1 MKLAKRPRIRP
12 SRALVAAA
20 LVLLGS
26 YALYQARDLIRGPE
40 LTIST
45 PSDGVS
51 HATGLLTIEG
61 QAERIAHLYLN
72 GRLIFTDES
81 GHFNEQLLL
90 PPGYTIIR
98 LEADD
103 KFGRKVNQTIHLYG
117 QKN

>member
-1 MKLAKRPRIRP
+1 MKLAKRPKIRP

-40 LTIST
+40 LTLNT
-45 PSDGVS
+45 PADGAS
-51 HATGLLTIEG
+51 QAAGLLTVDG

-72 GRLIFTDES
+72 GRLIFTNES
-81 GHFNEQLLL
+81 GHFNEKLLL

-103 KFGRKVNQTIHLYG
+103 KFGRQVNQTIHLYG